1 MLSVA
6 ISYLYIWITTFLLGF
21 GVRMF
26 VKKYLGYEIK
36 EITSIVYAGLGL
48 ATVYAGIY
56 SLFGGVSLGANVGM
70 LCVCGAVILFGK
82 EDLFPFL
89 KQQIYGC
96 SKGKVI
102 YLIVMFLLFA
112 YGGSRGYLHFDS
124 GLYHAQAIRWIEEY
138 GVVPGLANLHCR
150 LAYNSSAFVLTALY
164 SMEFLVGQS
173 LHTVAGFMAYILAMK
188 GFEVVKVFSRKE
200 ILPKFP

>member
-1 MLSVA
+1 MISVA
-6 ISYLYIWITTFLLGF
+6 ISYLYIGITTFLLGF

-56 SLFGGVSLGANVGM
+56 SLFWGVSLGANVGM
-70 LCVCGAVILFGK
+70 LLLCGGVILLGRK
-82 EDLFPFL
+82 ELFAFL
-89 KQQIYGC
+89 KQQKNGR
-96 SKGKVI
+96 SKWKIIFWGLLF
-102 YLIVMFLLFA
+102 LIFA

-150 LAYNSSAFVLTALY
+150 LAYNSSAFLLTALY
-164 SMEFLVGQS
+164 SRAAAL
-173 LHTVAGFMAYILAMK
+173 
-188 GFEVVKVFSRKE
+188 
-200 ILPKFP
+200 